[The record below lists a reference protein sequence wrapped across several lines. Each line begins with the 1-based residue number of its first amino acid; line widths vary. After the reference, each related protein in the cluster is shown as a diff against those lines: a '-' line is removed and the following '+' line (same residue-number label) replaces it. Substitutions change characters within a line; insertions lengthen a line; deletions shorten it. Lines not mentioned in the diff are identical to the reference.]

1 MIIWGWRTI
10 KSTPATGQFH
20 CPHCSS
26 QRPYKHEKF
35 GRWFTLYFIPIIPL
49 GSAGEQITCS
59 TCSKSWNMNVL
70 ANDPQ
75 KLKAAQL
82 NRIAGDWISVMA
94 AVAVSRNGLTP
105 EIAQLIVAD
114 LAAGGV
120 QSVPSTAVRDAAAGL
135 SLPVSDEAIVAK
147 LGGLPSDL
155 SSVGK
160 ERFLIAAL
168 SVLQNLVHCGP
179 AEIALMSRIAQGL
192 GVSGAH
198 VKGILL
204 DAGVPVQ

>member
-1 MIIWGWRTI
+1 MIIWGWRSI
-10 KSTPATGQFH
+10 KSTPSTGQFH

-26 QRPYKHEKF
+26 QRPYRHEKF
-35 GRWFTLYFIPIIPL
+35 NRWFTLYFIPIIPL
-49 GSAGEQITCS
+49 GSVGEQVTCS
-59 TCSKSWNMNVL
+59 TCSKSWNMTVL

-82 NRIAGDWISVMA
+82 NRIAGDWIAVMA
-94 AVAVSRNGLTP
+94 AVAVSRNGLIP
-105 EIAQLIVAD
+105 EIAQLIVGD
-114 LAAGGV
+114 LAAAGV

-135 SLPVSDEAIVAK
+135 SAPVSDEAVVAR
-147 LGGLPSDL
+147 LGSLPSDL
-155 SSVGK
+155 SAGGK
-160 ERFLIAAL
+160 ERFLVATL
-168 SVLQNLVHCGP
+168 KVLQGLTHCGP

>member
-10 KSTPATGQFH
+10 KSTPGTGQFH

-26 QRPYKHEKF
+26 QRPYRHEKF

-75 KLKAAQL
+75 KIKAAQL

-105 EIAQLIVAD
+105 
-114 LAAGGV
+114 
-120 QSVPSTAVRDAAAGL
+120 RDSPIDCRRPRGWGT
-135 SLPVSDEAIVAK
+135 PKRTIH
-147 LGGLPSDL
+147 GCPRRCG
-155 SSVGK
+155 
-160 ERFLIAAL
+160 RFI
-168 SVLQNLVHCGP
+168 S
-179 AEIALMSRIAQGL
+179 
-192 GVSGAH
+192 
-198 VKGILL
+198 
-204 DAGVPVQ
+204 AGVRRDNRCHARQPAVGLVTCR